1 MTSDQT
7 EKLEQTSEGLP
18 GDDLPDPPPDGPEP
32 HESVIRIPKIDARLR
47 DWILRIGAVV
57 FFLSLW
63 TYVTNSGLVNPTF
76 MPSPQRVFQESQR
89 YIDNG
94 DLLTAAIASTR
105 RVLVGFLLAASF
117 SVPLGIVLGV
127 WQPAKAFF
135 DPIISLLR
143 PLPSITWIPLTMLW
157 LGIGETQKY
166 AIVFMGT
173 WLYVLLYT
181 MESTKRVDP
190 VLIRAAR
197 NLGASSMAVMREVV
211 LPGSFPGIISGL
223 KVTLA
228 ISWSCVLSAE
238 LVAANEGLGAL
249 IWRGKDFNNLALV
262 LVGMVSI
269 SITVLL
275 MDVLFRAIEA
285 RIIPWERHRRV

>member
-1 MTSDQT
+1 MTRKTD
-7 EKLEQTSEGLP
+7 LEPETMAGEV
-18 GDDLPDPPPDGPEP
+18 PPPPTDRRPRPADEAGRASGRRSLDP
-32 HESVIRIPKIDARLR
+32 RIR

-57 FFLSLW
+57 FFIGVW
-63 TYVTNSGLVNPTF
+63 TFLTNTGLVNPTF
-76 MPSPQRVFQESQR
+76 MPSPQRVVEESQR
-89 YIDNG
+89 FIENG
-94 DLLTAAIASTR
+94 DLLTGVLSSSR
-105 RVLVGFLLAASF
+105 RVIIGFVLASAF

-157 LGIGETQKY
+157 LGIGEVQKY

-173 WLYVLLYT
+173 WIYVLLYT
-181 MESTKRVDP
+181 MEATKRVDP
-190 VLIRAAR
+190 TLIQAAR
-197 NLGASSMAVMREVV
+197 NLGASRTAIMREVV

-249 IWRGKDFNNLALV
+249 IWQGKDFNNLALV
-262 LVGMVSI
+262 LVGMAAI
-269 SITVLL
+269 SVTVLM
-275 MDVLFRAIEA
+275 MDVLVRLIED
-285 RIIPWERHRRV
+285 RLLPWERHRRS

>member
-1 MTSDQT
+1 MTSNPRKNPSLEPGAILNDGMPPRSSGDGAAKP
-7 EKLEQTSEGLP
+7 KLFSL
-18 GDDLPDPPPDGPEP
+18 DP
-32 HESVIRIPKIDARLR
+32 RLR
-47 DWILRIGAVV
+47 DWILRIASVGL
-57 FFLSLW
+57 FLGIW
-63 TYVTNSGLVNPTF
+63 TYTTNSGMVDPMF
-76 MPSPQRVFQESQR
+76 MPSPQRVFQESR
-89 YIDNG
+89 RFINNG
-94 DLLTAAIASTR
+94 ELVAAVLASSR
-105 RVLVGFLLAASF
+105 RVIVGFVLASAF

-127 WQPAKAFF
+127 SRPAKAFF

-157 LGIGETQKY
+157 LGIGEVQKY

-173 WLYVLLYT
+173 WIYVLLYT

-190 VLIRAAR
+190 ILIRAAL
-197 NLGASSMAVMREVV
+197 NLGASKKAIMREVV

-228 ISWSCVLSAE
+228 ISWSTVLSAE
-238 LVAANEGLGAL
+238 LVAANQGLGAL

-269 SITVLL
+269 SITVLV
-275 MDVLFRAIEA
+275 MDMLVRAIED
-285 RIIPWERHRRV
+285 RLLPWERYREK

>member
-1 MTSDQT
+1 MVD
-7 EKLEQTSEGLP
+7 
-18 GDDLPDPPPDGPEP
+18 
-32 HESVIRIPKIDARLR
+32 
-47 DWILRIGAVV
+47 
-57 FFLSLW
+57 
-63 TYVTNSGLVNPTF
+63 PTF
-76 MPSPQRVFQESQR
+76 MPSPQRVLQESQR
-89 YIDNG
+89 FINNG
-94 DLLTAAIASTR
+94 ELVAAVLASSR
-105 RVLVGFLLAASF
+105 RVIVGFFLASAF

-157 LGIGETQKY
+157 LGIGEVQKY

-173 WLYVLLYT
+173 WIYVLLYT

-190 VLIRAAR
+190 ILIRAAL
-197 NLGASSMAVMREVV
+197 NLGASKRAIMSEVV

-228 ISWSCVLSAE
+228 ISWSTVLSAE
-238 LVAANEGLGAL
+238 LVAANQGLGAL

-269 SITVLL
+269 SMTVLL
-275 MDVLFRAIEA
+275 MDVLVRAIEDKLL
-285 RIIPWERHRRV
+285 PWERYRRN

>member
-1 MTSDQT
+1 MTSNPKRNVDREAERVAARESQT
-7 EKLEQTSEGLP
+7 PHPIDRNGARTRRWSV
-18 GDDLPDPPPDGPEP
+18 DPK
-32 HESVIRIPKIDARLR
+32 VR
-47 DWILRIGAVV
+47 DWILRIWAVV
-57 FFLSLW
+57 FFIGVW
-63 TYVTNSGLVNPTF
+63 IYVTNSGKLDPTF
-76 MPSPQRVFQESQR
+76 LPSPQRVLVESQR

-94 DLLTAAIASTR
+94 LLLASAIASIR
-105 RVLVGFLLAASF
+105 RVLVGFFVAAAVG
-117 SVPLGIVLGV
+117 VPLGIVLGV
-127 WQPAKAFF
+127 WQPAKALF
-135 DPIISLLR
+135 DPVISLLR

-157 LGIGETQKY
+157 LGIGEIQKY

-173 WLYVLLYT
+173 WIYVLLYT

-190 VLIRAAR
+190 ILIRAAQ
-197 NLGASSMAVMREVV
+197 NLGASRMAVMREVV

-238 LVAANEGLGAL
+238 LVAANSGLGAL

-275 MDVLFRAIEA
+275 MDMLVGAIEDKLL
-285 RIIPWERHRRV
+285 PWERYRRV

>member
-1 MTSDQT
+1 MAG
-7 EKLEQTSEGLP
+7 EV
-18 GDDLPDPPPDGPEP
+18 PPPPTDRRPRPADEAGRASGRRSLDP
-32 HESVIRIPKIDARLR
+32 RIR

-57 FFLSLW
+57 FFIGVW
-63 TYVTNSGLVNPTF
+63 TFLTNTGLVNPTF
-76 MPSPQRVFQESQR
+76 MPSPQRVVEESQR
-89 YIDNG
+89 FIENG
-94 DLLTAAIASTR
+94 DLLTGVLSSSR
-105 RVLVGFLLAASF
+105 RVIIGFVLASAF

-157 LGIGETQKY
+157 LGIGEVQKY

-173 WLYVLLYT
+173 WIYVLLYT
-181 MESTKRVDP
+181 MEATKRVDP
-190 VLIRAAR
+190 TLIQAAR
-197 NLGASSMAVMREVV
+197 NLGASRTAIMREVV

-249 IWRGKDFNNLALV
+249 IWQGKDFNNLALV
-262 LVGMVSI
+262 LVGMAAI
-269 SITVLL
+269 SVTVLM
-275 MDVLFRAIEA
+275 MDVLVRLIED
-285 RIIPWERHRRV
+285 RLLPWERHRRS